1 MICVKR
7 GSKKHRSYKRA
18 AISGMTLLALSCLSL
33 TSLAQGGVERFTRQF
48 TIGGRLPGAILLVG
62 WSKDAKDIHK
72 LLDLVIARA
81 NESYSRLDWRNRSS
95 EVARLNSH
103 AGKGRLKVS
112 GDVLAAFQAAQ
123 KASRL
128 TDGAFD
134 IAYAG
139 SGSYRNIK
147 VKDKGSTVEL
157 KKAGMRVSF
166 DPIMEGF
173 LADLILRYIYG
184 SNMRN
189 TIVKV
194 GNVFRG
200 MGQDLRGPWK
210 IQVQDNEG
218 TYAHHALNVTIG
230 NTGMA
235 TISAG
240 QFRSQP
246 LIDPRSKKAISPTLR
261 GTTIVMNEA
270 ALAQGMAHAIFVL
283 GPDQGLALL
292 KKSGQAKGLIVDQTG
307 KFIRSPGF

>member
-1 MICVKR
+1 MTCAKRGVKR
-7 GSKKHRSYKRA
+7 PGIYKRA
-18 AISGMTLLALSCLSL
+18 ALTTLALLASACLPL
-33 TSLAQGGVERFTRQF
+33 TSLAQGGIERYTRQF

-62 WSKDAKDIHK
+62 WSKDAKDIQK

-81 NESYSRLDWRNRSS
+81 NESFGRLDWRNRTS
-95 EVARLNSH
+95 EVARLNAS
-103 AGKGRLKVS
+103 AGKGAFRVS

-123 KASRL
+123 KVSRL
-128 TDGAFD
+128 TGGAFD
-134 IAYAG
+134 IAY
-139 SGSYRNIK
+139 SGPGNYRNIK
-147 VKDKGSTVEL
+147 LKSSAVEFN
-157 KKAGMRVSF
+157 KPGMRVSF

-173 LADLILRYIYG
+173 LADLILRYIYA

-189 TIVKV
+189 AIVKV

-210 IQVQDNEG
+210 IQVRDNEG
-218 TYAHHALNVTIG
+218 TYAHHALNLTIG
-230 NTGMA
+230 NTGVA

-246 LIDPRSKKAISPTLR
+246 LIDPRSKKAVSPSLR
-261 GTTIVMNEA
+261 GATIVMKEA

-283 GPDQGLALL
+283 GPNKGMAML
-292 KKSGQAKGLIVDQTG
+292 KKSGQAKGLIVDNAG